1 MNNLAIFC
9 ILLISLWIIC
19 DKTYRYVT
27 KRIVIATKRIV
38 IATKC
43 IVVATKRIV
52 VATKR
57 IVMNL

>member
-9 ILLISLWIIC
+9 MLLISLWIIC

-38 IATKC
+38 
-43 IVVATKRIV
+43 VATKRIV
-52 VATKR
+52 IATKR
-57 IVMNL
+57 IVIATKRIVIGL

>member
-9 ILLISLWIIC
+9 MLLINLWIIC

-27 KRIVIATKRIV
+27 KRIVIATK
-38 IATKC
+38 C

-52 VATKR
+52 IATKR
-57 IVMNL
+57 IVIGL